1 MKLWTV
7 LMPFYAK
14 KIVKN
19 HPTSRV
25 GVLEGCL
32 CDFFS
37 SEGRFL
43 QILGRNY
50 FWSGGGPSTSKF
62 GENITT
68 HLLFFDWDFVREKL
82 KKKIGMYIA
91 NEKKIRFTKNTQL
104 LFNIQWIF
112 LLSLKRA
119 KEILVKTFFV
129 QCKAFVCMRNLR
141 NEINHLCYREKD
153 LVLHILK

>member
-1 MKLWTV
+1 MTIPRKVQYNEALDSV
-7 LMPFYAK
+7 NAILCQ

-25 GVLEGCL
+25 GVLKGYL

-50 FWSGGGPSTSKF
+50 FWSGGGPSSKF

-82 KKKIGMYIA
+82 EKIGRYIA

-104 LFNIQWIF
+104 VLNIQWIF
-112 LLSLKRA
+112 LLSLERA
-119 KEILVKTFFV
+119 KDFWSKLFSFNVK
-129 QCKAFVCMRNLR
+129 
-141 NEINHLCYREKD
+141 HLHEES
-153 LVLHILK
+153 